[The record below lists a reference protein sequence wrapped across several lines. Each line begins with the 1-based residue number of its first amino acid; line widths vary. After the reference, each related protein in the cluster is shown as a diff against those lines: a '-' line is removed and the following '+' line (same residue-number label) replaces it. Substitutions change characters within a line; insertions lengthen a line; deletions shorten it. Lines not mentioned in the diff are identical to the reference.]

1 MEIPS
6 KREPKYAWLVQQ
18 LRAWIR
24 ELPGQVDTCL
34 PSEREI
40 CDRYG
45 VSRITVR
52 RALAELESAG
62 EIYRVQGKGAF
73 VRSRK
78 LSSKLSTLYS
88 LTEDMKELNISCGS
102 RILALETV
110 PAGPKIARNLQVE
123 ENSPVV
129 VLKRVRLVGGAP
141 LAIETCYL
149 HPSIGPTVMRYIAD
163 DVSLYGILR
172 EKCGV
177 SPVYAEQNMEIG
189 LLQPWEQR
197 LLGENT
203 PVYAMFTTRQAFD
216 RDRNP
221 IEYVEGK
228 YRGDRFSYHISMT
241 SEQFRGR
248 HQ

>member
-1 MEIPS
+1 MENQS
-6 KREPKYAWLVQQ
+6 KREPKYVLLVQQ
-18 LRAWIR
+18 LSGMIR
-24 ELPGQVDTCL
+24 ELSGQADRCL

-78 LSSKLSTLYS
+78 LSSKLSTLTS

-102 RILALETV
+102 RILALETI
-110 PAGPKIARNLQVE
+110 PAGAKVARNLLVE
-123 ENSPVV
+123 ENTPVV
-129 VLKRVRLVGGAP
+129 VLKRVRLAGGAP

-149 HPSIGPTVMRYIAD
+149 HPAFGPTVMRCVAGE
-163 DVSLYGILR
+163 VSLDGVLR
-172 EKCGV
+172 DKGGV

-216 RDRNP
+216 QEHNP

-241 SEQFRGR
+241 SEQLRGR

>member
-1 MEIPS
+1 MENES
-6 KREPKYAWLVQQ
+6 KRELKYAWLVQQ
-18 LRAWIR
+18 LTARIHQ
-24 ELPGQVDTCL
+24 LSGQADTCL

-52 RALAELESAG
+52 RALAELERAG

-73 VRSRK
+73 IRSRK
-78 LSSKLSTLYS
+78 LSSKLSALTS

-102 RILALETV
+102 RILALETI
-110 PAGPKIARNLQVE
+110 PAGSKVARNLQVE

-129 VLKRVRLVGGAP
+129 VLKRVRLAGGTP

-149 HPSIGPTVMRYIAD
+149 HPSLGPTVMPYIAD
-163 DVSLYGILR
+163 DASLYGILR
-172 EKCGV
+172 DKCDV
-177 SPVYAEQNMEIG
+177 FPVYAEQNMEIG

-203 PVYAMFTTRQAFD
+203 PVYAMFTTRVTFD
-216 RDRNP
+216 QEHNP

-241 SEQFRGR
+241 SQHLRGR

>member
-1 MEIPS
+1 MENQS

-18 LRAWIR
+18 LIAWIR

-78 LSSKLSTLYS
+78 LSSKLSTLTS

-102 RILALETV
+102 RILALETI
-110 PAGPKIARNLQVE
+110 PAGAKVARNLLVE
-123 ENSPVV
+123 ENTPVV
-129 VLKRVRLVGGAP
+129 VLKRVRLAGGTP

-149 HPSIGPTVMRYIAD
+149 HPNFGPTVMRCIAD

-172 EKCGV
+172 DRCGV

-216 RDRNP
+216 QAHNP

-241 SEQFRGR
+241 SEQLRGR